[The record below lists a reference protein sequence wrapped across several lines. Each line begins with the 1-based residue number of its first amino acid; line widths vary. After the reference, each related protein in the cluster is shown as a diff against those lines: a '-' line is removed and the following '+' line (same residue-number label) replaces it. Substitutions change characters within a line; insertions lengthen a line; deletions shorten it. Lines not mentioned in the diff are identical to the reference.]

1 MINSVYKRIPQLLL
15 LVLSLIIGILQL
27 DKTTVAQGLQATY
40 FKDAEPGI
48 PQISRIERLAT
59 VNSNDHYGASDRSID
74 VQWEGYLWS
83 GKQDTIHLSVP
94 TYLDA
99 HLVLNSQTVIDS
111 VANKQGHSKS
121 IQADINQGLNPIM
134 FGLSH
139 SSLEDTYFSGGLR
152 WETNV
157 GSKLIPTRFLFPS
170 RLNERQAFY
179 AVASR
184 YLQDILTW
192 TIALI
197 IAIVIITILFRNL
210 RSYNRNEKLYLILI
224 VTLALILRF
233 IYLNDLVVNLP
244 GFEALPDGSDQL
256 VYEADARDL
265 MRGLW
270 PRDEDF
276 YRQPGFTWLLGTIHL
291 IFGDTLRSF
300 QVIQIISGSLSTL
313 AIYFLGKNIFNSST
327 AWLSAILWA
336 TFPLLIF
343 YDTQLLAHAIEAHI
357 TVWILCAWWS
367 ITTSR
372 NCISLTKSTW
382 IICALLV
389 GIASVM
395 RPAFL
400 ALLPLILL
408 SLKSRL
414 GTSRLPVKFA
424 KLITLAAI
432 TFIPILPV
440 TYHNYQHSGKLQLF
454 SANGPVTLY
463 LGNNRDSAG
472 IGQYS
477 PAFLATHE
485 LVNRGKTT
493 FVKQTAN
500 DIVDKPQRWLGLMIR
515 KMALY
520 WGNLEIPNNV
530 DFYTEG
536 TSISLLLRYLPLR
549 FGILAAIGFTG
560 ILLAMAQSNIYQP
573 GKWMILSVIGI
584 LCLTTVMFHVV
595 SRFRVPIYGPLILFS
610 AFAITATTKQIMTRD
625 AQKIAKSIGAI
636 AISGAIVSALPHIAD
651 NSVPLPIEK
660 HTPKESIID
669 KIPFGNKLTLESH
682 NYNNAIESGEPLFV
696 TLYWSTAAP
705 VLTEYYGSVQLIDHN
720 GNKITQ
726 TDHKLGGAS
735 FPYHTSSSWNT
746 DKIVRDQ
753 YLIFTPKELETPIA
767 LDMLIVV
774 YDKHTGDRLGETV
787 VDRVAIT
794 NEQTLN
800 LSASVTKVGARLG
813 PASLHGYDYEIY
825 DDTLSLTLYWNTIES
840 SLVDGVIFIHI
851 YDENNNFIRAH
862 DSPPCQGEYPMGLWQ
877 PGEGIIDTHQ
887 IPMHGLLE
895 SRYNIR
901 IGIYDPATGN
911 RMTVVDNNGNN
922 VPDNSLYLLDIDIQ
936 E

>member
-1 MINSVYKRIPQLLL
+1 MIDSVYKRIPQLLL

-27 DKTTVAQGLQATY
+27 DKTTVTQGLKATY
-40 FKDAEPGI
+40 FKDGESGV

-59 VNSNDHYGASDRSID
+59 INSNDHYGVSDRSID

-83 GKQDTIHLSVP
+83 DKQDTIHLSVP

-99 HLVLNSQTVIDS
+99 HLVLNGQTVIDS
-111 VANKQGHSKS
+111 MANKQGHSKS
-121 IQADINQGLNPIM
+121 IQADVNQGLNPIM

-139 SSLEDTYFSGGLR
+139 SRLEDTYFSSGLK
-152 WETNV
+152 WETNM
-157 GSKLIPTRFLFPS
+157 GSKLIPTRYLFPS

-192 TIALI
+192 TTILI

-210 RSYNRNEKLYLILI
+210 RSCNRNEKLSLVLI
-224 VTLALILRF
+224 VILALILRF

-244 GFEALPDGSDQL
+244 GFDALPDGSDQL

-300 QVIQIISGSLSTL
+300 QVLQIISGSLSTL

-343 YDTQLLAHAIEAHI
+343 YDTQLLTHAIEAHL

-389 GIASVM
+389 GIASVI

-493 FVKQTAN
+493 FVKQTTN
-500 DIVDKPQRWLGLMIR
+500 DILDEPQRWIGLMIR

-536 TSISLLLRYLPLR
+536 TSISLLLRYLPVR

-560 ILLAMAQSNIYQP
+560 IILAIMQSTISRP
-573 GKWMILSVIGI
+573 GKLMVISVIGV
-584 LCLTTVMFHVV
+584 LCITTVMFHVV
-595 SRFRVPIYGPLILFS
+595 SRFRVPTYGPLILFS
-610 AFAITATTKQIMTRD
+610 AFAIADTAKQIINRD
-625 AQKIAKSIGAI
+625 TQKLAKSMGVLVV
-636 AISGAIVSALPHIAD
+636 SGAIVFALPHLAD
-651 NSVPLPIEK
+651 NSVPLPVEK
-660 HTPKESIID
+660 HIPKESTID
-669 KIPFGNKLTLESH
+669 KISLGNKLILESH
-682 NYNNAIESGEPLFV
+682 KYTNAVEPGEPLFV
-696 TLYWSTAAP
+696 TLYWSTTAP

-746 DKIVRDQ
+746 DKVVRDQ
-753 YLIFTPKELETPIA
+753 YLIFTPKDLAVPIA
-767 LDMLIVV
+767 LDILVVV
-774 YDKHTGDRLGETV
+774 YDKHTGDRLGEAV
-787 VDRVAIT
+787 IDRVAIT
-794 NEQTLN
+794 NKQTLN
-800 LSASVTKVGARLG
+800 LSNAVTKVGARLG

-825 DDTLSLTLYWNTIES
+825 DDTLSLTLYWNAIES
-840 SLVDGVIFIHI
+840 SLIDGVIFIHI

-862 DSPPCQGEYPMGLWQ
+862 DSPPRKGAYPMGLWQ

-887 IPMHGLLE
+887 IPIADLLK
-895 SRYNIR
+895 SKFNIR
-901 IGIYDPATGN
+901 VGIYDPATGA
-911 RMTVVDNNGNN
+911 RMTVIDNNGNN
-922 VPDNSLYLLDIDIQ
+922 VTDNSLYLLNIKTQ
-936 E
+936 